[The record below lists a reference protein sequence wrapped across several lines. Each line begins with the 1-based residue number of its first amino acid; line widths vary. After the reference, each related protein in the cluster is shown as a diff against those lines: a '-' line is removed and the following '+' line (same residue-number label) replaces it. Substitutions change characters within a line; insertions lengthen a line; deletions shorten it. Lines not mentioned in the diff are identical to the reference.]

1 MKTAVELFIR
11 YEGQYLA
18 EIDGSSLDLDALKQA
33 ITEHDA
39 EINNIIDNKI
49 KELKPN
55 KPPDNSTEFFEW
67 RAKIGILTELKIIL
81 ATNEKK

>member
-1 MKTAVELFIR
+1 MKT
-11 YEGQYLA
+11 
-18 EIDGSSLDLDALKQA
+18 
-33 ITEHDA
+33 A

-67 RAKIGILTELKIIL
+67 RAKIGILTELKKIL
-81 ATNEKK
+81 ASNEKK